1 MRKNRSQR
9 SAIML
14 MPDRTQDEVNI
25 IMENLE
31 QIDNILMEINSNPG
45 VITSLVIL
53 KSGLLVAGQVP
64 EEIHLETFVAM
75 ASILISA
82 AESATSDIQG
92 KLDKVFV
99 ELDRA
104 RIIIESAGR
113 KGALVVVTNNKD
125 NNGTLNTQIKK
136 AALSLASVL

>member
-1 MRKNRSQR
+1 MG
-9 SAIML
+9 
-14 MPDRTQDEVNI
+14 
-25 IMENLE
+25 NLE
-31 QIDNILMEINSNPG
+31 QVYKILMEINSNPN
-45 VITSLVIL
+45 VIYSLVIL
-53 KSGLLVAGQVP
+53 KSGLLVAGEVP

-75 ASILISA
+75 TSILISA

-125 NNGTLNTQIKK
+125 NHGTLNTQIKK
-136 AALSLASVL
+136 ATLSLAAVL

>member
-1 MRKNRSQR
+1 
-9 SAIML
+9 
-14 MPDRTQDEVNI
+14 
-25 IMENLE
+25 MENLE
-31 QIDNILMEINSNPG
+31 QVDNILMEINNNPG
-45 VITSLVIL
+45 VITSLAIL

-99 ELDRA
+99 ELDRS

-113 KGALVVVTNNKD
+113 KGALVVVTTNKD